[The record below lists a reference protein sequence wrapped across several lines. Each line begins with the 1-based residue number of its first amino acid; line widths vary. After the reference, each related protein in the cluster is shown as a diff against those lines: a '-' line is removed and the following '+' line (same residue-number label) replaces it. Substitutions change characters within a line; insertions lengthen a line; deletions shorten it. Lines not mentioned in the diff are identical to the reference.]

1 MSLQTLKQSTCL
13 KYFKLVHCSRVPNK
27 KVIFASCSMI
37 FSNCFQ
43 WLHTKHW
50 SIIKEFG
57 TGGNSNKS
65 QIYSVLNCFIIIP
78 WCYNMFFQ
86 IIIKHKIILTNIFTF
101 ELSLIFTKENLTVI
115 RWHTQHLIWSLKIV
129 EPLCQKNKCGKWW
142 FHS

>member
-13 KYFKLVHCSRVPNK
+13 KYFKLVYCSWVPNK

-65 QIYSVLNCFIIIP
+65 QICSVLNCFIIIP
-78 WCYNMFFQ
+78 WTWCYKMFFQ
-86 IIIKHKIILTNIFTF
+86 IIIEHKIILTRVVKPNRSNRLTECLNRFDRNRKPPKTSWTEPIRK
-101 ELSLIFTKENLTVI
+101 LLIFTVK
-115 RWHTQHLIWSLKIV
+115 
-129 EPLCQKNKCGKWW
+129 
-142 FHS
+142 